1 MTLTLL
7 VAAAC
12 GPVPERPA
20 TLPVGYDTL
29 DGSLR
34 VWPARGGL
42 TGDPAAVTA
51 ITEAVRDWRS
61 PVDDQVHL
69 PSSGILWAGP
79 VDGRPLALV
88 AADVPG
94 GSASWL
100 LQLTGAD
107 GRYTVDRAV
116 EYTDPGY
123 LVYSDVLPV
132 QSADGRR
139 YLTSARVDRLTG
151 PDGVALTGTDG
162 LTGPVTV
169 PACAAVP
176 VTASL
181 RATES
186 LPQGQPAH
194 RLLDLG
200 SAVPAPRYPLVD
212 DVAGTG
218 REALA
223 GLDTCALGTEE
234 GPFGSLVRRDGER
247 KVPAAAPES
256 WPVGSVTLRPLG
268 ELPAGVGPVGELHEL
283 SWRSATGTM
292 TAVMY
297 RAAPGGPVAVSPAD
311 RANPLQVY
319 EVPVPGRPVVV
330 LAWRPGPDVALAV
343 PPELPRLVDR
353 PGLVVLPAP
362 VEDTTFRLAEPGR
375 TSDRS
380 VDGDG

>member
-1 MTLTLL
+1 MLTLTLL
-7 VAAAC
+7 VAAC

-20 TLPVGYDTL
+20 TLPAGYDTL

-42 TGDPAAVTA
+42 AGDPAVTA
-51 ITEAVRDWRS
+51 AITDAVRDWRS
-61 PVDDQVHL
+61 PGDDQVHL
-69 PSSGILWAGP
+69 PSSGILWAGL
-79 VDGRPLALV
+79 VDGSPLALV

-100 LQLTGAD
+100 LQLTGSD
-107 GRYTVDRAV
+107 GRYTVSRAA

-123 LVYSDVLPV
+123 LVYADVLPV
-132 QSADGRR
+132 QLADGRR

-151 PDGVALTGTDG
+151 PDGAALTGTDG

-186 LPQGQPAH
+186 LPQGRPAH
-194 RLLDLG
+194 HLLDLG
-200 SAVPAPRYPLVD
+200 TGVPAPRYPLVD
-212 DVAGTG
+212 DASGAG

-223 GLDTCALGTEE
+223 GLDTCALGAEE
-234 GPFGSLVRRDGER
+234 GPFGSIVRRDGER
-247 KVPAAAPES
+247 EVPEAAPDS
-256 WPVGSVTLRPLG
+256 WPMDSVTLRPLA
-268 ELPAGVGPVGELHEL
+268 ELPAGVGTVGELHEL

-292 TAVMY
+292 TAVVY
-297 RAAPGGPVAVSPAD
+297 RAATGTPVVVSPAD
-311 RANPLQVY
+311 RANQLQVY

-330 LAWRPGPDVALAV
+330 LTWRPGPDSALAV
-343 PPELPRLVDR
+343 PPDLPRLVDR
-353 PGLVVLPAP
+353 PGLVVVPAP
-362 VEDTTFRLAEPGR
+362 ADDTTFSLAEPDR
-375 TSDRS
+375 THQRS
-380 VDGDG
+380 VDGR